1 MKKANITVSYD
12 EEKLNAV
19 RLFLEQKN
27 LKLENELT
35 ALIDTLFKKHVPASV
50 RDYLELRDCVTLA
63 RPQKKTDE
71 PPKTQV

>member
-35 ALIDTLFKKHVPASV
+35 AIIDTLFKKHVPASV
-50 RDYLELRDCVTLA
+50 RDYLELRDCVTPA
-63 RPQKKTDE
+63 RPPKKTDE